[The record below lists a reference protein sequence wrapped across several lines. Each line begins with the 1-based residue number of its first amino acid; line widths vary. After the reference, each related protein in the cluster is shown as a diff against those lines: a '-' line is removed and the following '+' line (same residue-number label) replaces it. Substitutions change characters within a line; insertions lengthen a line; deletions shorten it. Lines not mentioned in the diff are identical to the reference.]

1 MGACCTKFGSYLLKK
16 EEAKVISNGGTPK
29 LNKLE
34 HKQSFVATP
43 AATDE
48 TKGTVEASEEGKLI
62 AVLPVEDM

>member
-1 MGACCTKFGSYLLKK
+1 M
-16 EEAKVISNGGTPK
+16 ISNGGTPK